1 MNVAE
6 TMAPLVAAGLGGNT
20 SAHVTCWDGSEL
32 GPPGAPLQL
41 TITSPHALRRLLWA
55 PNQLGFARAYV
66 SGDILI
72 GGDLLTALSVLE
84 QAADPEYGPGVV
96 IDGSTRRAIMA
107 AALRLGIVGRPPRP
121 PAEEAKLGGLR
132 HSTSRAAKAI
142 AHHYDV
148 GNEFYELVLGRSMV
162 YSCAYFDQE
171 PGPAFGLD
179 EAQLAKCDLVSRK
192 LGLEPG
198 MRVLD
203 VGCGW
208 GAFVCNAARRYGVE
222 AVGITLSQEQADY
235 ARRRAIEEGV
245 ADRVEIR
252 AQDYRD
258 VSDGKFDA
266 IASIGMA
273 EHVGQAMLPTYSGHL
288 FTLLSPGG
296 RLLNHAISRRPGP
309 PERYSRTSFID
320 RYVFPDGELEPLS
333 VMVGALEEAGF
344 EVRDVESLREHY
356 ALTLRAW
363 VANLEAGWDRA
374 VALSTPGRAR
384 VWRLYM
390 AGSALAFEGNR
401 IGVNQVLAVRPGLR
415 GVSGMPRSR
424 ALLLMADTP
433 APTVPEPD
441 VVAPTGVP
449 PAVVAPVVAPPDVA
463 PPDVAP
469 PDVAPPV
476 AAPPVVAS
484 PVSPGA

>member
-1 MNVAE
+1 MVTRPEPPTLLTSLEVVLVVDPEAKEALVNVADV
-6 TMAPLVAAGLGGNT
+6 MAPLVEAGLGAST
-20 SAHVTCWDGSEL
+20 PVRLTCWDGSEL
-32 GPPGAPLQL
+32 GPPSAPLQL

-72 GGDLLTALSVLE
+72 GGDLLSALSVLE
-84 QAADPEYGPGVV
+84 QVADPEFGPGVV
-96 IDGSTRRAIMA
+96 IDGSTRRAIVK

-132 HSTSRAAKAI
+132 HSKARAAKAI

-148 GNEFYELVLGRSMV
+148 GNEFYELVLGATMA
-162 YSCAYFDQE
+162 YSCAYYEQE

-179 EAQLAKCDLVSRK
+179 QAQQAKCDLVSGK

-208 GAFVCNAARRYGVE
+208 GAFVCNAARQYGVE
-222 AVGITLSQEQADY
+222 AVGITLSAEQADY
-235 ARRRAIEEGV
+235 ARRRAIVEGV

-252 AQDYRD
+252 VQDYRD
-258 VSDGKFDA
+258 VNDGQYDA

-273 EHVGQAMLPTYSGHL
+273 EHVGQAMLPTYSANL
-288 FTLLSPGG
+288 FALLSPGG

-309 PERYSRTSFID
+309 PERFSRTSFID

-333 VMVGALEEAGF
+333 VMVAALEEAGF

-363 VANLEAGWDRA
+363 VANLEANWDRA
-374 VALSTPGRAR
+374 VELGTAGRAR

-401 IGVNQVLAVRPGLR
+401 LGVNQVLAVRPEVRGL
-415 GVSGMPRSR
+415 SGMPRSR
-424 ALLLMADTP
+424 ASLLEPTVLATQVL
-433 APTVPEPD
+433 APTV
-441 VVAPTGVP
+441 
-449 PAVVAPVVAPPDVA
+449 
-463 PPDVAP
+463 
-469 PDVAPPV
+469 
-476 AAPPVVAS
+476 AAPSVLAP